1 MKLIMESWRRFLKEV
16 DFTDPTIAAIA
27 SSQDTQDAV
36 KRSQAAK
43 KVMLG
48 DISEEFRDLVVD
60 LGKTTANFIAIM
72 LDPSGQFS
80 GYNFDSGEVRTA
92 SDDFSDAMKSFK
104 QKPSLLG
111 AGSIA
116 LASLSVIP
124 LLGGVSKISKISK
137 LSNSRKIVK
146 SKAVTIRKAEAVADQ
161 LENAAKK
168 TKNEKKRKKL
178 AFAAA
183 MIKRK
188 AQETRAAMQNVDDY
202 ARTSADLKGST
213 LKTLSQRS
221 ANPARSAKARFLGP
235 LYRGSHG
242 EKLSDLKRQINIPET
257 LNFDFLAAATKK
269 ASQKRGEWVKFRA
282 PDGAGVRSSN
292 RATGTGGAS
301 FSKSLETSEDFASG
315 AYTRGTGTPK
325 FEMMVVTS
333 GKKADNIDF
342 VAHYEKTG
350 SPAGGLPSNIRKE
363 KEVVMLGDNIP
374 VDQIWIKVN

>member
-1 MKLIMESWRRFLKEV
+1 MKSIQSNIKKAKQYLDKNDCV
-16 DFTDPTIAAIA
+16 AVPTETVYGLAGNAYSDI
-27 SSQDTQDAV
+27 SV
-36 KRSQAAK
+36 KRIFKLK
-43 KVMLG
+43 KRPTNNPLIVHYS
-48 DISEEFRDLVVD
+48 DIDKLKNDCVIND
-60 LGKTTANFIAIM
+60 NFVK
-72 LDPSGQFS
+72 LYNKFS
-80 GYNFDSGEVRTA
+80 PGPITFIL
-92 SDDFSDAMKSFK
+92 KLK
-104 QKPSLLG
+104 
-111 AGSIA
+111 
-116 LASLSVIP
+116 
-124 LLGGVSKISKISK
+124 KISKISK

-146 SKAVTIRKAEAVADQ
+146 SKAVTIRKAEVVADQ

-168 TKNEKKRKKL
+168 TKNEKKRRKL
-178 AFAAA
+178 AFAAS

-188 AQETRAAMQNVDDY
+188 VQETRAAMQNVDDY

-221 ANPARSAKARFLGP
+221 ANPARSAKARFLGT

-242 EKLSDLKRQINIPET
+242 EKLGDLKRQVKIPET

-282 PDGAGVRSSN
+282 PDGTGVRSSN

-350 SPAGGLPSNIRKE
+350 SPQGGLPSNIRKE